1 MKDKIISFIWQHVLL
16 LTFFLAYIQT
26 TEAKG
31 LSSYFSYGASMM
43 NGDLYCGHQEDSVFA
58 MHSVMKFPQAL
69 YVADYLHKKG
79 LTLSDSVL
87 VHKDSLDAETWSPM
101 LSIFEGMRYF
111 TFAELIEWSL
121 KQSDN
126 NACDL
131 LFASCGQPDA
141 VENYIHTLGFKD
153 IHVRLTEKEMKKN
166 PHRAIENSATPK
178 EMARLLEWFYLHRN
192 DNKNLSFIWDTMA
205 DCNTGQQRIAAV
217 LPKDGKL
224 IHKTGSGFPSS
235 DGRQDRNDVGI
246 VLLPD
251 GSHLSIAI
259 FLQKSK
265 EEKEVAKI
273 AEQCLQDWTTVSLP
287 SITSSTMLQ
296 SCILM
301 ATTSP
306 LAVPVREATLLWP
319 RLSTSM
325 ANPVRLNSSIT

>member
-1 MKDKIISFIWQHVLL
+1 
-16 LTFFLAYIQT
+16 
-26 TEAKG
+26 
-31 LSSYFSYGASMM
+31 M
-43 NGDLYCGHQEDSVFA
+43 NGDLYCGHQEDSAFA

-101 LSIFEGMRYF
+101 LSIFEGARYF

-121 KQSDN
+121 QQSDN

-141 VENYIHTLGFKD
+141 VEKYIHTLGFKD
-153 IHVRLTEKEMKKN
+153 IYVRLTEKEMKKN

-178 EMARLLEWFYLHRN
+178 EMARLLEWFYHHRN

-205 DCNTGQQRIAAV
+205 DCNNGQQRMAAV

-251 GSHLSIAI
+251 GSHLSVAI
-259 FLQKSK
+259 FLQNSK
-265 EEKEVAKI
+265 EEKEVAEV
-273 AEQCLQDWTTVSLP
+273 AEQCLMHIQADEFL
-287 SITSSTMLQ
+287 
-296 SCILM
+296 
-301 ATTSP
+301 
-306 LAVPVREATLLWP
+306 R
-319 RLSTSM
+319 
-325 ANPVRLNSSIT
+325 NPQIRNRPHKMTQRSKR

>member
-1 MKDKIISFIWQHVLL
+1 M
-16 LTFFLAYIQT
+16 
-26 TEAKG
+26 
-31 LSSYFSYGASMM
+31 
-43 NGDLYCGHQEDSVFA
+43 
-58 MHSVMKFPQAL
+58 
-69 YVADYLHKKG
+69 
-79 LTLSDSVL
+79 
-87 VHKDSLDAETWSPM
+87 HKDSLDAETWSPM
-101 LSIFEGMRYF
+101 LSIFEGARYF

-121 KQSDN
+121 QQSDN

-166 PHRAIENSATPK
+166 PHRALENSATPK
-178 EMARLLEWFYLHRN
+178 EMTRLLEWFYLHRD
-192 DNKNLSFIWDTMA
+192 DNKILSFIWDTMA

-246 VLLPD
+246 ILLPD

-265 EEKEVAKI
+265 EEKEVAEI
-273 AEQCLQDWTTVSLP
+273 AEQCLMRIQADGFLRNMP
-287 SITSSTMLQ
+287 SDLQ
-296 SCILM
+296 M
-301 ATTSP
+301 P
-306 LAVPVREATLLWP
+306 
-319 RLSTSM
+319 
-325 ANPVRLNSSIT
+325 

>member
-1 MKDKIISFIWQHVLL
+1 
-16 LTFFLAYIQT
+16 
-26 TEAKG
+26 
-31 LSSYFSYGASMM
+31 M
-43 NGDLYCGHQEDSVFA
+43 NGELYCGHQENSVFA

-141 VENYIHTLGFKD
+141 VEKYIHTLGFKD
-153 IHVRLTEKEMKKN
+153 IHVQLTEKEMKKN

-178 EMARLLEWFYLHRN
+178 EMARLLEWFYLHRD
-192 DNKNLSFIWDTMA
+192 DNKNLSFIWNTMA

-246 VLLPD
+246 ILLPD

-259 FLQKSK
+259 FLQNSK
-265 EEKEVAKI
+265 EEKEVAEI
-273 AEQCLQDWTTVSLP
+273 AEQCLMRIQADGFLRNMP
-287 SITSSTMLQ
+287 SDLQ
-296 SCILM
+296 M
-301 ATTSP
+301 P
-306 LAVPVREATLLWP
+306 
-319 RLSTSM
+319 
-325 ANPVRLNSSIT
+325 

>member
-1 MKDKIISFIWQHVLL
+1 MIKKAMAAGLL
-16 LTFFLAYIQT
+16 ALLSLAITACGNKNGNGIEKMPEQENSVMNIDINKFSWTREPQSCFLAFSQ
-26 TEAKG
+26 EAEAQSQSPCP
-31 LSSYFSYGASMM
+31 LYGASVEH
-43 NGDLYCGHQEDSVFA
+43 GDLYCGHQENCAFA

-79 LTLSDSVL
+79 LTLNDSIL
-87 VHKDSLDAETWSPM
+87 VHKDSLDAATWSPM
-101 LSIFEGMRYF
+101 LSRFEGTRYF

-131 LFASCGQPDA
+131 LFASCGKPEA
-141 VENYIHTLGFKD
+141 VEKYIHSLGFKD
-153 IHVRLTEKEMKKN
+153 IHVQLTEKDMKKS
-166 PHRAIENSATPK
+166 PHRAAENSSTPK
-178 EMARLLEWFYLHRN
+178 EMTRLLEWFYLHRD

-265 EEKEVAKI
+265 EEKEVAEI
-273 AEQCLQDWTTVSLP
+273 AEQCLMRIQADGFLRNMP
-287 SITSSTMLQ
+287 SDLQ
-296 SCILM
+296 M
-301 ATTSP
+301 P
-306 LAVPVREATLLWP
+306 
-319 RLSTSM
+319 
-325 ANPVRLNSSIT
+325 